1 MKRRRTSSHDCT
13 TGKFDCDFTLITSL
27 RVQVD
32 PLTYFPSQRFK
43 AEMWEMVASEL
54 GLPWR
59 AVEAM
64 HWQMGAED
72 MAARANERVFQP
84 QSSSSTRAPRS
95 PPSGSSGGETSSP
108 MQLNPPRSR
117 RSNSAPMNRRRNGSD
132 SSIMNDSTRRPSTLP
147 SVSESQHSIVMGSS
161 TAIEDPSANELLS
174 TGTPSP
180 HGDYSE
186 QSAEHDSQLLGSLS
200 SASGSVKKGNPDSRV
215 KDE

>member
-1 MKRRRTSSHDCT
+1 
-13 TGKFDCDFTLITSL
+13 
-27 RVQVD
+27 
-32 PLTYFPSQRFK
+32 
-43 AEMWEMVASEL
+43 MWEMVASEL

-84 QSSSSTRAPRS
+84 QSSSSTRVPRS

-108 MQLNPPRSR
+108 MQLNLPRSR
-117 RSNSAPMNRRRNGSD
+117 RSNSAPMNRRRNNSD
-132 SSIMNDSTRRPSTLP
+132 SSTMNDSTRRQSTLP
-147 SVSESQHSIVMGSS
+147 SVSESQHKSVMGSS
-161 TAIEDPSANELLS
+161 TAIEGPTATESY

-186 QSAEHDSQLLGSLS
+186 QSAEHDRKLRGSLS
-200 SASGSVKKGNPDSRV
+200 SASGSAKKETSRV
-215 KDE
+215 KDESSV

>member
-1 MKRRRTSSHDCT
+1 
-13 TGKFDCDFTLITSL
+13 
-27 RVQVD
+27 
-32 PLTYFPSQRFK
+32 
-43 AEMWEMVASEL
+43 MWEMVASEL

-84 QSSSSTRAPRS
+84 QSSSNKAPRS

-108 MQLNPPRSR
+108 MQINQPRPR

-132 SSIMNDSTRRPSTLP
+132 SSTMNESTRRPSTLP
-147 SVSESQHSIVMGSS
+147 SVSESQHNNLMGSS
-161 TAIEDPSANELLS
+161 TAIEEPSANELY

-186 QSAEHDSQLLGSLS
+186 KSAEHDRQLRGSMGS
-200 SASGSVKKGNPDSRV
+200 VSGSIQKANPGSRV
-215 KDE
+215 KNETSV

>member
-1 MKRRRTSSHDCT
+1 
-13 TGKFDCDFTLITSL
+13 
-27 RVQVD
+27 
-32 PLTYFPSQRFK
+32 
-43 AEMWEMVASEL
+43 MWEMVASEL

-84 QSSSSTRAPRS
+84 QSSSNTKVPRS

-117 RSNSAPMNRRRNGSD
+117 RSNSAPMNRRRNDSD
-132 SSIMNDSTRRPSTLP
+132 SSTINDSTRRPSTLP
-147 SVSESQHSIVMGSS
+147 SVSESQHSSVMGSS
-161 TAIEDPSANELLS
+161 IAIEDPSANELS

-180 HGDYSE
+180 HGDYS
-186 QSAEHDSQLLGSLS
+186 SREHDRPLRGSLS
-200 SASGSVKKGNPDSRV
+200 SSASGPV
-215 KDE
+215 